1 MTRPTPSLRCGRAR
15 LERTQQHR
23 RVLLGGLCPAS
34 RGRVSEQRGEASGE
48 PRSHCPEGGLAALE
62 NDGVRVRVG
71 FAWGGL
77 G

>member
-1 MTRPTPSLRCGRAR
+1 MGRAR
-15 LERTQQHR
+15 LERAEQRR

-62 NDGVRVRVG
+62 KDAVSVSVG

-77 G
+77 A